1 MKMVEIKNAKTGE
14 VIRDDDG
21 KVKMEEVKI
30 TTEDKIKAI
39 QIHQLEVRDREKM
52 RIIKEEKARKET
64 LTPEEAA
71 VEVRLPD
78 PHEEGKQHDKIRSF
92 MDRFRSDSHIWDFVL
107 EEEFMKVPH
116 VMRVQADP
124 CKSYVDGRVQRLMD
138 LISTI
143 GSQLKTLNAERWQ
156 LINERVNDIFQ
167 ARESE

>member
-1 MKMVEIKNAKTGE
+1 MVEIKNAKTGE
-14 VIRDDDG
+14 VIGDDDG

-78 PHEEGKQHDKIRSF
+78 PHEEV
-92 MDRFRSDSHIWDFVL
+92 FVL
-107 EEEFMKVPH
+107 GFDFIVK
-116 VMRVQADP
+116 
-124 CKSYVDGRVQRLMD
+124 
-138 LISTI
+138 
-143 GSQLKTLNAERWQ
+143 
-156 LINERVNDIFQ
+156 
-167 ARESE
+167 